1 MEEARESEFLGHG
14 VAADDMPGFEYQARV
29 ACFSQVG
36 GGNEA
41 IMACARYDDV
51 ELFCHLCLLSPCS
64 LSSSAGVKG

>member
-41 IMACARYDDV
+41 IMACAGYDDV
-51 ELFCHLCLLSPCS
+51 ELFCHL
-64 LSSSAGVKG
+64 